1 MFLTGT
7 YPRAIDDK
15 LRLALPKKLRDGLG
29 GPEVTLYLAPGT
41 DGSLSLYN
49 EAEFE
54 KVASR
59 LQSESPHG
67 KDVRDFSRLFFA
79 QAQAVET
86 DSQGRM
92 RVPNELARLAGLEGE
107 VVVLGVRDH
116 IEIWNRLRWDAYLS
130 SLQGAYDQI
139 AERVF
144 EPTSHMKKE
153 EVAVSRDEAAIGKP
167 R

>member
-29 GPEVTLYLAPGT
+29 GTEAALYLAPGT
-41 DGSLSLYN
+41 DGSLSLFC

-54 KVASR
+54 KVAKR

-79 QAQAVET
+79 QAQTVET
-86 DSQGRM
+86 DAQGRM
-92 RVPNELARLAGLEGE
+92 RVPTELARLAGLEGE
-107 VVVLGVRDH
+107 VVILGVRDH
-116 IEIWNRLRWDAYLS
+116 VEIWNRLRWEAYLA
-130 SLQGAYDQI
+130 SLQPGYDQI

-144 EPTSHMKKE
+144 EPTSHIKQE
-153 EVAVSRDEAAIGKP
+153 ESVPQREDATVGKP

>member
-29 GPEVTLYLAPGT
+29 GPEAALYLAPGT
-41 DGSLSLYN
+41 DGSISLFN
-49 EAEFE
+49 EREFE
-54 KVASR
+54 KVANR
-59 LQSESPHG
+59 LQSESPHA

-79 QAQAVET
+79 QAQTVET
-86 DSQGRM
+86 DAQGRM
-92 RVPNELARLAGLEGE
+92 RVPSELARLAGLEGE
-107 VVVLGVRDH
+107 VVVVGVRDH
-116 IEIWNRLRWDAYLS
+116 VEIWNRLRWDAYLN

-144 EPTSHMKKE
+144 EPTTHTKTE
-153 EVAVSRDEAAIGKP
+153 EVTRPRDEAAVGKP

>member
-15 LRLALPKKLRDGLG
+15 FRLALPKKLRDGLG
-29 GPEVTLYLAPGT
+29 GTEAAMYLAPGT
-41 DGSLSLYN
+41 DGSLTLYN
-49 EAEFE
+49 ESEFE
-54 KVASR
+54 KVARR
-59 LQSESPHG
+59 LQNESPHG
-67 KDVRDFSRLFFA
+67 KDVRAFSRLFFA

-92 RVPNELARLAGLEGE
+92 RVPAELARLAGLEGE
-107 VVVLGVRDH
+107 VVILGVRDH
-116 IEIWNRLRWDAYLS
+116 VEIWNRLRWDAYLA
-130 SLQGAYDQI
+130 SLEGAYDQI

-144 EPTSHMKKE
+144 EPMTPNLQE
-153 EVAVSRDEAAIGKP
+153 EPLPRSDESAIGKP

>member
-29 GPEVTLYLAPGT
+29 GTDAALYLAPGT
-41 DGSLSLYN
+41 DGSLSLFS
-49 EAEFE
+49 ESEFE
-54 KVASR
+54 RVATR
-59 LQSESPHG
+59 LQHESPHG

-86 DSQGRM
+86 DAQGRM
-92 RVPNELARLAGLEGE
+92 RVPAELAKLAGLEGE
-107 VVVLGVRDH
+107 VVILGVRDH
-116 IEIWNRLRWDAYLS
+116 VEIWNRLRWDAYLA
-130 SLQGAYDQI
+130 SLQSGYDQI

-144 EPTSHMKKE
+144 EPQAPIKTQETAPNSVE
-153 EVAVSRDEAAIGKP
+153 TFSNKP

>member
-29 GPEVTLYLAPGT
+29 GAETALYLAPGT
-41 DGSLSLYN
+41 DGSLSLFN
-49 EAEFE
+49 ETEFGKLAE
-54 KVASR
+54 R
-59 LQSESPHG
+59 LQNGSPHG

-86 DSQGRM
+86 DAQGRM
-92 RVPNELARLAGLEGE
+92 RVPSELARLAGLEGE
-107 VVVLGVRDH
+107 VVVVGVRDH
-116 IEIWNRLRWDAYLS
+116 VEIWNRLRWDAYLS
-130 SLQGAYDQI
+130 SLQPAYDQI

-144 EPTSHMKKE
+144 EPTSQSKKE
-153 EVAVSRDEAAIGKP
+153 EVAAPREDAVIGKP